1 MLKVFF
7 DTHAHL
13 EDNKFKDDL
22 EQVIEDIKNSDTSLV
37 LNVGFNIEHI
47 KRSLELSDKYDFIY
61 SAVGLHPSDSLE
73 AASDSYW
80 ETLYNYGK
88 YPKVKAIGEMGLD
101 YYWDRAPREH
111 QKKVFVRQI
120 DIAKELQM
128 PIIIHDRDAH
138 GDILEIVKKEKAG
151 LNGGVFHAYS
161 GSLEMAREVIKEG
174 FYISV
179 GGVITFQNAK
189 KLAEVVREIPLKY
202 ILIETDSPYLTP
214 HPFRGKRNDPV
225 KVKYVAE
232 KIAEI
237 KGITLEEVARETMKN
252 GRELFRIEN

>member
-1 MLKVFF
+1 
-7 DTHAHL
+7 
-13 EDNKFKDDL
+13 
-22 EQVIEDIKNSDTSLV
+22 
-37 LNVGFNIEHI
+37 
-47 KRSLELSDKYDFIY
+47 
-61 SAVGLHPSDSLE
+61 
-73 AASDSYW
+73 
-80 ETLYNYGK
+80 
-88 YPKVKAIGEMGLD
+88 LD

>member
-1 MLKVFF
+1 MFF

-22 EQVIEDIKNSDTSLV
+22 LDVIEEIKKSDTALV
-37 LNVGFNIEHI
+37 MNVGFNKEHI
-47 KRSLELSDKYDFIY
+47 KKSLELSDKYNFIY

-73 AASDSYW
+73 ADKEDYW
-80 ETLYNYGK
+80 EQLYNYARN
-88 YPKVKAIGEMGLD
+88 PKVKAIGEMGLD

-111 QKKVFVRQI
+111 QKKVFINQI
-120 DIAKELQM
+120 NIAKELAM

-138 GDILEIVKKEKAG
+138 GDILEIVKMEKAG
-151 LNGGVFHAYS
+151 INGGVFHAYS
-161 GSLEMAREVIKEG
+161 GSLEMAKEVIREG
-174 FYISV
+174 FYISI

-189 KLAEVVREIPLKY
+189 KLIEVVKEIPLEHL
-202 ILIETDSPYLTP
+202 LIETDSPYLTP
-214 HPFRGKRNDPV
+214 HPFRGKRNDPT

-237 KGITLEEVARETMKN
+237 KGVSIDEVAKKTMEN
-252 GRELFRIEN
+252 GKELFRIEN